1 VVTFSDDTGFYS
13 FGNLLLDEDHAASS
27 KTGAPTPNQ
36 PLYTLST
43 ATPSGYTPSPV
54 NAPGSTRMN
63 DSDNH
68 AGVDGWATQGQTN
81 VTPNANPNLESDPI
95 AGYDFGFHGPPL
107 AVLLASFDAAA
118 QPDHVLVT
126 WETVSEANNAS
137 FNLYRSL
144 TADGQYTLVTSV
156 ASQAPGSTAG
166 ASYSFQ
172 DFDVVAGQTYWYK
185 LEDVD
190 LSGATTLHGPVS
202 AALQAPTAVTL
213 TGLTAG
219 GGTAAPLWAWA
230 LAALLAGTAASYAL
244 RQRRNAQ

>member
-1 VVTFSDDTGFYS
+1 VYNGC

-27 KTGAPTPNQ
+27 KTGTPAPNQ

-43 ATPSGYTPSPV
+43 VAPSGYTPSPV
-54 NAPGSTRMN
+54 NVPGSTSMN

-81 VTPNANPNLESDPI
+81 VTPNANPNAESNPI

-144 TADGQYTLVTSV
+144 TADGQYTLVASV

-190 LSGATTLHGPVS
+190 LSGATALHGPVS
-202 AALQAPTAVTL
+202 VVFQAPTAVTL
-213 TGLTAG
+213 NALDADAG
-219 GGTAAPLWAWA
+219 QSAAPWMVL
-230 LAALLAGTAASYAL
+230 LALLALIAAAMVVVN
-244 RQRRNAQ
+244 RRRVTS